1 MTVASPLGPDV
12 AEAVPLAPRT
22 SLRVGGPARY
32 YIESA
37 DPSALAPELAAA
49 AAANLPILVL
59 GGGSNLL
66 VADAGFDGL
75 AIRYTADDVAV
86 TPTGRATAEVAASAG
101 LAFANLARRLAREG
115 WGGLEWASN
124 VPGTIGGAAVNN
136 AGAFGKSMADD
147 LVGLEL
153 LTPDGRARELTSAEL
168 SYAYRTSVLKRGE
181 LGPILVTRVRCAV
194 YRADPDAALE
204 RIAELQRLRSETQPR
219 QLSAGSVFANPPGDF
234 AGRLIEVAGLK
245 GTRVGGAEISG
256 RHANFIVNLGR
267 AGRGGATAEDVYAL
281 MRLAQDA
288 VWERTGVWLRPE
300 IQPVG
305 AWRSE
310 QLRALAGPSEAVRTV
325 AERHG

>member
-1 MTVASPLGPDV
+1 MSVASALGPDV

-22 SLRVGGPARY
+22 SLRVGGSARY
-32 YIESA
+32 YLESA
-37 DPSALAPELAAA
+37 DAAVLGRALAAA
-49 AAANLPILVL
+49 ADADLPVLVV

-66 VADAGFDGL
+66 VADAGFTGL
-75 AIRYTADDVAV
+75 AIRYTADDFAV
-86 TPTGRATAEVAASAG
+86 TATARSTGQVVASAG
-101 LAFANLARRLAREG
+101 QPFANLARRLAREG

-136 AGAFGKSMADD
+136 AGAFGKSMVDD
-147 LVGLEL
+147 LVALEL
-153 LTPDGRARELTSAEL
+153 LTPTGRVRELTNEEL
-168 SYAYRTSVLKRGE
+168 GYAYRTSVLKRGG
-181 LGPILVTRVRCAV
+181 LGPALVTRVRCAV
-194 YRADPDAALE
+194 HRADPDAALE

-245 GTRVGGAEISG
+245 GVRVGGAEISS

-267 AGRGGATAEDVYAL
+267 AGRRGATADDVYTL

-288 VWERTGVWLRPE
+288 VCARTGLWLKPE

-305 AWRSE
+305 AWRPE
-310 QLRALAGPSEAVRTV
+310 QLRALVGPVESLDALGEAR
-325 AERHG
+325 A

>member
-12 AEAVPLAPRT
+12 AEGVPLAPRT

-32 YIESA
+32 YLESA
-37 DPSALAPELAAA
+37 DPAVLGRALAAA
-49 AAANLPILVL
+49 ATAGLPVLAL

-86 TPTGRATAEVAASAG
+86 TATGQGIGEVAVAAG

-147 LVGLEL
+147 LVAVEL
-153 LTPDGRARELTSAEL
+153 LTPGGQVRELTNAEL
-168 SYAYRTSVLKRGE
+168 GYAYRTSVLKRGE
-181 LGPILVTRVRCAV
+181 LGPVLVTRVRCAV
-194 YRADPDAALE
+194 HRTDPDAALE
-204 RIAELQRLRSETQPR
+204 RIAGFQRLRSETQPR

-234 AGRLIEVAGLK
+234 AGRLIEAAGLK
-245 GTRVGGAEISG
+245 GTGVGGAEISTH
-256 RHANFIVNLGR
+256 HANFIVNVGR
-267 AGRGGATAEDVYAL
+267 AGRERASAEDVHVL

-288 VWERTGVWLRPE
+288 VWDRSGVWLRPE

-305 AWRSE
+305 AWRPE
-310 QLRALAGPSEAVRTV
+310 QLRALAGPADLVETV
-325 AERHG
+325 AEGRG